1 MLVPI
6 GIAIAAAAPLLH
18 GSRGDLETHAPLLT
32 WGAMALQAL
41 LGLWLLALGFR
52 EAVPGANVSGRA
64 LAIAGVL
71 TGLWVA
77 VITVS
82 TNAASPTTVPTGR
95 EWRDWAECVV
105 WPTAIGA
112 PFMILATLMTA
123 RAFPTRPAVA
133 GGLCGLAAGVLS
145 DAGVA
150 DQLLDLEPRT
160 RRGVAS
166 PGDARA
172 GGRRGAARHRR
183 RLAALEAIAPAVTR
197 AVISRHLS
205 KPGPSATDSIETV
218 QCPADTALR
227 VNEP

>member
-1 MLVPI
+1 MSDRAASSMRGYREQIAATMTPVRPLRTPGRRAWLLVPI

-95 EWRDWAECVV
+95 EWQDWTECVV
-105 WPTAIGA
+105 WPAAIGA
-112 PFMILATLMTA
+112 PFMILATLMTT
-123 RAFPTRPAVA
+123 RAFPTRPAIA
-133 GGLCGLAAGVLS
+133 GGLCGLAAGVLA
-145 DAGVA
+145 DAGWR
-150 DQLLDLEPRT
+150 LSCWIS
-160 RRGVAS
+160 S
-166 PGDARA
+166 PAHVVESHHLAMLG
-172 GGRRGAARHRR
+172 
-183 RLAALEAIAPAVTR
+183 LAAAGALLAIAVDWPR
-197 AVISRHLS
+197 WKR
-205 KPGPSATDSIETV
+205 
-218 QCPADTALR
+218 LR
-227 VNEP
+227 QR